1 MADSRWNQFWGQ
13 LGQGPQRAHPR
24 MGADGKP
31 LPTDG
36 LDQWGWLGDAVR
48 YLNTAPE
55 AAPVATPPPPAAL
68 DFGPAVGGS
77 AAPAQPNYAA
87 VSASPNSD
95 FSETLDGIA
104 QRFGGTV
111 TSAKRTAEQQAELIR
126 EGKTTTTNSY
136 HLTGQ
141 ARDLIPPKGTTMAAY
156 ASAIRAGMPG
166 WDVLNEGNHVHVEPG
181 PQMKVPTPGV
191 NSVWT
196 FPTMQAPNMGGALAE
211 LDKVPLPS
219 FTPLSTD
226 TPTAVSPK
234 LTPLDK
240 AGVMKNFDGAVLP
253 DLDLGQFAQLQDLRH
268 RANKLNPLEG
278 TVAGQ
283 LISLLTG
290 GRNARTDANTFQAQ
304 MAAQLQRQVQQS
316 GQKMDLGRVGA
327 SVDEKNNATVNT
339 QAGNDATVAYQNA
352 LLHFQAV
359 QAAAQAGN
367 ANSQAVFQAL
377 MNVQTAKAGLLA
389 QQAQGSAS
397 AANMTA
403 QGQQGLNMASVN
415 AGIGPAAE
423 AAGTASGTKA
433 ITRKAGEIAAASGIA
448 PGDVNGTQTALA
460 LASGDS
466 GRVINS
472 VAKDL
477 MEGGYAAVLLPPAT
491 YQALL
496 ATAMPK
502 DAKGQPLPAA
512 KVDQKALRLAAGQA
526 LAESMAHDPDS
537 ARTLIERAAKA
548 GVPSAVAALSQLQ
561 PKVK

>member
-13 LGQGPQRAHPR
+13 LGALPDKLRPEQKYSLPIIGPSLALQDA
-24 MGADGKP
+24 AK
-31 LPTDG
+31 
-36 LDQWGWLGDAVR
+36 WL
-48 YLNTAPE
+48 NEAPPS
-55 AAPVATPPPPAAL
+55 APVATPPPPAAL
-68 DFGPAVGGS
+68 DFGPAVGGPV
-77 AAPAQPNYAA
+77 APAQPNYAA

-104 QRFGGTV
+104 QKFGGTV
-111 TSAKRTAEQQAELIR
+111 TSGKRSAAHNAEV
-126 EGKTTTTNSY
+126 GGVGNSY

-141 ARDLIPPKGTTMAAY
+141 ARDLVPPKGTTMAAY

-166 WDVLNEGNHVHVEPG
+166 WDVINEGNHVHVEPG

-327 SVDEKNNATVNT
+327 SVDEKNNATVNQ

-352 LLHFQAV
+352 LLHFQAI

-502 DAKGQPLPAA
+502 DAKGNPLPAA

-561 PKVK
+561 PKAK